1 MNLYISMIFT
11 TLELGGGI
19 PWSVIEEENKEASE
33 IIISHNLMYTNSY
46 ATIGT
51 RRSKKDC
58 SLLS

>member
-1 MNLYISMIFT
+1 MIFT